1 MSRLAFHVSGES
13 HGPAYVSILEGMP
26 RGVPVDV
33 SALQELMDLRRH
45 RGLRGPRA
53 AAERDEVVFLAG
65 VRNGVTTGG
74 TVAFQIPNGDDAGVS
89 RSPNGQ
95 GASLEFPRPG
105 HADAAGAMKWGLS
118 RADEVAEQASGR
130 VTALYVALGAV
141 CQGLLGQLGI
151 GAMTHVFRIGTVVA
165 RRPRWGIRSLDHWWA
180 RALETRM
187 LTLDPDADERM
198 VRYLESVRDRGDT
211 AGGEFEVRLAPVPPG
226 LGRVLPIGDRLDARL
241 AGLVMG
247 IPGVRMV
254 ALGDGTRAG
263 SLTGQR
269 FHDEF
274 SDQGGRDGLGKRTSN
289 RAGGIEGGMSNGQP
303 IVLRGVMKPI
313 PSLERPLR
321 SVSLESGRPGPAAMV
336 RGDVCGLPAAA
347 LAAMGL
353 CAFVIAD
360 EVLLRFGGDRLEDV
374 VSRVKTR

>member
-1 MSRLAFHVSGES
+1 
-13 HGPAYVSILEGMP
+13 MP
-26 RGVPVDV
+26 RGVPVDLR
-33 SALQELMDLRRH
+33 ALQEFMDLRRE
-45 RGLRGPRA
+45 RGLRGSRA
-53 AAERDEVVFLAG
+53 AVERDNVVFLAG
-65 VRNGVTTGG
+65 VRNGFTTGG
-74 TVAFQIPNGDDAGVS
+74 TVAFQIPNRDAAAVC
-89 RSPNGQ
+89 RTPDGQ
-95 GASLEFPRPG
+95 ETSLEFPRPG
-105 HADAAGAMKWGLS
+105 HADAAGALKWGLS
-118 RADEVAEQASGR
+118 RADEVAEQSSGR

-141 CQGLLGQLGI
+141 CQGLLRQLGI
-151 GAMTHVFRIGTVVA
+151 EAMTHVLRIGAVVA
-165 RRPRWGIRSLDHWWA
+165 RRPRWGTRSLDFWWN
-180 RALETRM
+180 RALGTRM

-226 LGRVLPIGDRLDARL
+226 LGRILPIGGRLDARL

-247 IPGVRMV
+247 IPGIRMV
-254 ALGDGTRAG
+254 ALGDGARAG
-263 SLTGQR
+263 SLTGHR

-274 SDQGGRDGLGKRTSN
+274 SDKAGGDGLLSRTSN

-313 PSLERPLR
+313 PSLTKPLR
-321 SVSLESGRPGPAAMV
+321 SVSLESGRSGPAATV

-374 VSRVKTR
+374 VSRVKT